1 MATHPAAGDG
11 KTELITVRPVAL
23 AGVELEPGTAQPAH
37 GQILEVVADRED
49 SERPA
54 VEPGTE
60 QQLNASA
67 DGNQTT
73 TANAGAGH

>member
-1 MATHPAAGDG
+1 MTDRINVNEAAMA
-11 KTELITVRPVAL
+11 
-23 AGVELEPGTAQPAH
+23 
-37 GQILEVVADRED
+37 
-49 SERPA
+49 A